1 LSAFARK
8 ILSKQKQ
15 KECDTKNKMQ
25 SIAINQNKELEE
37 FIEGDYISIKEGE
50 SRVLEFD
57 INKIKLVDRTD
68 FNGSPVK
75 KVQFIVIIANP
86 EDPQQRRE
94 RKFELSRKHV
104 PKIYNELKKGKTVL
118 EIFRTGLG
126 KQTEY
131 HVKAI
136 R

>member
-1 LSAFARK
+1 
-8 ILSKQKQ
+8 
-15 KECDTKNKMQ
+15 MQ
-25 SIAINQNKELEE
+25 SIKTTNQTIKEIEE
-37 FIEGDYISIKEGE
+37 FIEGDYITIKEGE

-57 INKIKLVDRTD
+57 INKMKLVDKTD
-68 FNGSPVK
+68 FNGNPVK
-75 KVQFIVIIANP
+75 KVQFIVTNP
-86 EDPQQRRE
+86 EDPQRRE
-94 RKFELSRKHV
+94 RKFELSKKHV
-104 PKIYNELKKGKTVL
+104 AKIYNELKKDKTVL

>member
-1 LSAFARK
+1 
-8 ILSKQKQ
+8 
-15 KECDTKNKMQ
+15 MQ
-25 SIAINQNKELEE
+25 SISINQTNKEIEG
-37 FIEGDYISIKEGE
+37 FIEGDYITIRESE
-50 SRVLEFD
+50 SRTLEFD
-57 INKIKLVDRTD
+57 INKIRLVDKTD
-68 FNGSPVK
+68 LNGNPVK
-75 KVQFIVIIANP
+75 KVEFIVK
-86 EDPQQRRE
+86 DTVDSQRRDK
-94 RKFELSRKHV
+94 KFELSKKHV

>member
-1 LSAFARK
+1 M
-8 ILSKQKQ
+8 
-15 KECDTKNKMQ
+15 E
-25 SIAINQNKELEE
+25 SITTNQTIKDIEE
-37 FIEGDYISIKEGE
+37 FIEGDYITIREGE

-68 FNGSPVK
+68 FNGNPVK
-75 KVQFIVIIANP
+75 KVQFLVI
-86 EDPQQRRE
+86 DPQDQRQRE
-94 RKFELSRKHV
+94 KKFELSKKHV

-118 EIFRTGLG
+118 EVFRTGLG

-136 R
+136 T

>member
-1 LSAFARK
+1 
-8 ILSKQKQ
+8 
-15 KECDTKNKMQ
+15 MQ
-25 SIAINQNKELEE
+25 SIATNHKELED
-37 FIEGDYISIKEGE
+37 FIEGDYINIREGE

-57 INKIKLVDRTD
+57 IDKVKLVDKTD
-68 FNGSPVK
+68 FNGSPMK
-75 KVQFIVIIANP
+75 KVQFIVTNP
-86 EDPQQRRE
+86 EDPQRRE

-104 PKIYNELKKGKTVL
+104 PKIYSELKRGKTVL
-118 EIFRTGLG
+118 EIFRTGQG

>member
-1 LSAFARK
+1 
-8 ILSKQKQ
+8 
-15 KECDTKNKMQ
+15 MQ
-25 SIAINQNKELEE
+25 SITNQNKELEE
-37 FIEGDYISIKEGE
+37 FIEGDYITIKEGE
-50 SRVLEFD
+50 SRTLEFD
-57 INKIKLVDRTD
+57 INKVKLVDRTD
-68 FNGSPVK
+68 FNGSLIK
-75 KVQFIVIIANP
+75 KVQFIVTNP
-86 EDPQQRRE
+86 DDPQQQEQRRE

-118 EIFRTGLG
+118 EIFRTGQG

>member
-1 LSAFARK
+1 V
-8 ILSKQKQ
+8 
-15 KECDTKNKMQ
+15 T
-25 SIAINQNKELEE
+25 
-37 FIEGDYISIKEGE
+37 
-50 SRVLEFD
+50 
-57 INKIKLVDRTD
+57 
-68 FNGSPVK
+68 
-75 KVQFIVIIANP
+75 NP
-86 EDPQQRRE
+86 EDAQRRE

-104 PKIYNELKKGKTVL
+104 PKTYNELKKGKTVL